1 MFLKPLFVA
10 LRGKS
15 TGKVRWPSLRAR
27 AKSAPDARG
36 SRAVAGAVIVGGR
49 REAISTHGKSV
60 MPKTVPMWLM
70 VKFAFTQA

>member
-27 AKSAPDARG
+27 AKKRSGCQGEQGCR
-36 SRAVAGAVIVGGR
+36 RR
-49 REAISTHGKSV
+49 RYRRRQKREAISTHRKSV
-60 MPKTVPMWLM
+60 MPKMVPILM